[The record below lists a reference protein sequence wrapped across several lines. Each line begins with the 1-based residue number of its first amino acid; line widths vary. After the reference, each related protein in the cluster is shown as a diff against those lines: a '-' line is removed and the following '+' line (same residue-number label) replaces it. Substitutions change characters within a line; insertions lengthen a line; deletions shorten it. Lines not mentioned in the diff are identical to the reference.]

1 MLCNLHTHTT
11 FCDGHDTAEEMVK
24 VAIEKGFSTLG
35 FSGHG
40 FTTTEED
47 YCMQDTKAYMNEI
60 FRLKAAYADKIEIYC
75 GVEEDASYPISNR
88 SAFEYILGSSHY
100 LTIDGTTYSIDESL
114 DAFKLC
120 LKKMDGDYIKLADAY
135 YDAFCRYIFTYK
147 PDIIGHFDLITK
159 YDERLGHPFQNDRN
173 YQQLA
178 SSYIAKAA
186 QSGAFFELNTGAL
199 ARGHRS
205 TPYPAEPLLY
215 TLKKNEAKLVL
226 NSDCHRANM
235 LDYYFHEARDLLRDI
250 GFTHIYGFS
259 HGEFVAETL

>member
-11 FCDGHDTAEEMVK
+11 FCDGRNTAEEMVK
-24 VAIEKGFSTLG
+24 TAIEKGFSTLG

-40 FTTTEED
+40 FTTPEED
-47 YCMQDTKAYMNEI
+47 YCMQDTESYIREI
-60 FRLKAAYADKIEIYC
+60 FRLKAAYADKIQIYC
-75 GVEEDASYPISNR
+75 GVEEDATYPVSNR

-100 LTIDGTTYSIDESL
+100 LTIDGTVYSIDESL

-120 LKKMDGDYIKLADAY
+120 VDRMGGDYLKLAEAY
-135 YDAFCRYIFTYK
+135 YEAFCEYIFTHQ

-159 YDERLGHPFQNDRN
+159 YDERLGNPFLDNKN
-173 YQQLA
+173 YQQLS

-186 QSGAFFELNTGAL
+186 QSGALFELNTGAI

-205 TPYPAEPLLY
+205 TPYPSEQLLY
-215 TLKKNEAKLVL
+215 TLKKNDAKIVI
-226 NSDCHRANM
+226 NSDCHQAAM
-235 LDYYFHEARDLLRDI
+235 LDYYFQEARALLRDI

-259 HGEFVAETL
+259 HGGFIPETL